1 MATKPAGLSDMVDQQ
16 AHILSVLI
24 IEDNADTA
32 ESLARFLRLG
42 CGYEVSTAW
51 DGVKGTR
58 AALDHNPDVIICDI
72 GLPKRDGL
80 VVAQELNE
88 RLPYRPLMIAVT
100 GYGNRVT
107 RDQAM
112 AAGFDHFLV
121 KPADPFEI
129 EALIEAN
136 ARRDSDADPDSDS

>member
-1 MATKPAGLSDMVDQQ
+1 MTVDQQ
-16 AHILSVLI
+16 TRAMTVLI
-24 IEDNADTA
+24 VEDNADTA

-51 DGVKGTR
+51 DGVKGIR
-58 AALDHNPDVIICDI
+58 AALDHNPDVIVCDI

-80 VVAQELNE
+80 QVAEELLE
-88 RLPYRPLMIAVT
+88 QLPRRPLMIAVT

-129 EALIEAN
+129 EALIEAY
-136 ARRDSDADPDSDS
+136 AHRDSEADSDSVP

>member
-1 MATKPAGLSDMVDQQ
+1 MTVDQQ
-16 AHILSVLI
+16 TRALSVLI
-24 IEDNADTA
+24 VEDNADTA

-42 CGYEVSTAW
+42 CGYDVSTAW
-51 DGVKGTR
+51 DGVKGIR
-58 AALDHNPDVIICDI
+58 AALDHNPDVIVCDI

-80 VVAQELNE
+80 QVAEELSE
-88 RLPYRPLMIAVT
+88 QMPRRPLMIAVT

-121 KPADPFEI
+121 KPANPFEI
-129 EALIEAN
+129 EALIEAY
-136 ARRDSDADPDSDS
+136 AHRDSESDSDSNP

>member
-1 MATKPAGLSDMVDQQ
+1 MAVAQQ
-16 AHILSVLI
+16 TRALSVLVV
-24 IEDNADTA
+24 EDNADTA

-51 DGVKGTR
+51 DGVKGIR
-58 AALDHNPDVIICDI
+58 AAVDQNPDVIVCDI

-80 VVAQELNE
+80 QVAEELVE
-88 RLPYRPLMIAVT
+88 RLPERPLMIAVT

-112 AAGFDHFLV
+112 AAGFDHFLI

-129 EALIEAN
+129 EALIEAY
-136 ARRDSDADPDSDS
+136 AHRDSEGDLDS